1 MTSAWYFKE
10 LLRNETQIFLISK
23 LCFPWLFYTLT
34 PSNSTH
40 YYLISSNLPFTT
52 ETTKKFPAEKKTT
65 ENLHMK
71 SEHNFEWLHVGP
83 TLLTLLCNILH
94 DGDASSASSWRSNS
108 FSARAPGT
116 AYIGG
121 MASELINQPALETH
135 YLSNRGVLLQCTTKL
150 THTQLS
156 WRLADGSSAVTEIP
170 GFRSVLANSSLHIAP
185 FADSQLRPGIHNTT
199 YFCVATNPFG
209 SVISSPA
216 KITPLIGSN
225 ANRWTLYVS
234 PVTTQ
239 LGSSALFTCTIPQ
252 HIRPFVDV
260 IEWVHDLDKTG
271 DRYEFTASGHLH
283 IRHVTQHDNMQRFK
297 CRAVHRVTNAERYS
311 SAAKLFITAVAEQPP
326 QSYMTELKMYSTNIK
341 SQSTGREVVQGCF
354 HGSGLP
360 ANIQCPY
367 TICNQQSSN
376 RWFG

>member
-1 MTSAWYFKE
+1 
-10 LLRNETQIFLISK
+10 
-23 LCFPWLFYTLT
+23 
-34 PSNSTH
+34 
-40 YYLISSNLPFTT
+40 
-52 ETTKKFPAEKKTT
+52 
-65 ENLHMK
+65 MK

-209 SVISSPA
+209 SVISSQA

-239 LGSSALFTCTIPQ
+239 LGSSALFTSTIPQ

-271 DRYEFTASGHLH
+271 DRYEFTASAHLY

-297 CRAVHRVTNAERYS
+297 CRAVHRVTSAERYS

-326 QSYMTELKMYSTNIK
+326 QSYMTELKMYSTNIE
-341 SQSTGREVVQGCF
+341 SQSTGGEVVQGCF

-367 TICNQQSSN
+367 IISNQQSSD
-376 RWFG
+376 R